1 MNYEKHKLVHLCVA
15 LLFFAT
21 FAEAKQVLIVS
32 PKGND
37 KGRGSLYSPFAT
49 VERALSEAA
58 RYAGDSVEIRIR
70 EGMYPLGRTIDV
82 KGYSNLLIAPYQG
95 EKVSFTGSIKLQPK
109 HLRPVSEP
117 EVSGRLQPE
126 VRKQVREINLQ
137 ELGYTLT
144 GLTPKGFGRPA
155 LPSWSELFINGQ
167 PQHIARWP
175 NDSTVLIGKVHCT
188 GDIPREQ
195 KYGLGDPVFE
205 YAEQR
210 PSEWKSVEDAWIAGY
225 FAYGYADDL
234 LPVKAIDPERK
245 TVTAAQATLYGF
257 KTDAPFRRWYALNL
271 VEEIDLPGEYV
282 IDRKRGK
289 IYLLPPDEPVREIQ
303 VSLLGT
309 PLFAF
314 EGCRNVTLQGVTL
327 EYSRGMG
334 VYIEQSEYTKVDSCV
349 IRNLGYVGVS
359 IGRGDMPADDLSEPR
374 HSADLSNPEG
384 VPAVIGNLS
393 SRLYDD
399 RLFDRKAGRYNGVS
413 NCLLYQLG
421 SGGVSV
427 GGGQRATLTPAF
439 NYVENCRIY
448 NFNRIER
455 SYRAGVSLDGV
466 GNKASHCEIYDAPSM
481 AILLNG
487 NDHIIE
493 YCDIHHVCQEV
504 DDQGAIYYGRDPSER
519 GMLVRYCYLHHMKSE
534 HRVSAT
540 YHDDGA
546 CGMEVFGCLYYK
558 AGTIPVLIGGGHDN
572 IYKNNI
578 FVDVPQA
585 FHIDNRM
592 EGWSKATMDKGG
604 IFEQRLNTVHYDQ
617 PPYVTA
623 YPLLAGYWENNPRI
637 PRGNQISSNLFFQ
650 VKRILNG
657 QPAWAEWSNNYITNL
672 NPGFKDPDDPIKGF
686 LPDAAVYKYIY
697 DFSPLP
703 FEEMGCSLPEDWSQR
718 SYQAGPV
725 DMEVV
730 QRGDSE
736 FPVGFSAF
744 SLESHFVWCGSAIRA
759 EEDGRYYLF
768 YSAMESG
775 TGHPPFVDAWLLG
788 SKIGVAVS
796 DSPYGGYKNIGFVYN
811 KDGYTPDRSS
821 WDAQTVSN
829 THIKRF
835 NGKYY
840 LYYCGSVDPG
850 ENARIKGT
858 LSKRDRIQQNQKL
871 GVLCFN
877 SIKELLEGKYTC
889 NEQPLLIPRSRVK
902 PNNVLEPS
910 PEGTAVKPDNLIMV
924 NPAVVYCPA
933 NRKYFLYFKG
943 NVYDPGWRGVHG
955 VAISD
960 EPAGPFR
967 VLDDNVFEFETG
979 TDQKLNAEDPY
990 VWYHRKDR
998 CFYAV
1003 FKDFT
1008 GGFTQGKPGLA
1019 IMYSKDGLHWE
1030 LPEHSLFMNKE
1041 IILKNGEHVD
1051 VDRLERPQL
1060 FLDENDDPIVLYSA
1074 CSITPLNQ
1082 KKDGSSFNI
1091 QIPVLCSSGNPV
1103 TCFSR

>member
-21 FAEAKQVLIVS
+21 FAEAKQILIVS

-210 PSEWKSVEDAWIAGY
+210 
-225 FAYGYADDL
+225 
-234 LPVKAIDPERK
+234 
-245 TVTAAQATLYGF
+245 
-257 KTDAPFRRWYALNL
+257 
-271 VEEIDLPGEYV
+271 
-282 IDRKRGK
+282 
-289 IYLLPPDEPVREIQ
+289 
-303 VSLLGT
+303 
-309 PLFAF
+309 
-314 EGCRNVTLQGVTL
+314 
-327 EYSRGMG
+327 
-334 VYIEQSEYTKVDSCV
+334 
-349 IRNLGYVGVS
+349 
-359 IGRGDMPADDLSEPR
+359 
-374 HSADLSNPEG
+374 
-384 VPAVIGNLS
+384 
-393 SRLYDD
+393 
-399 RLFDRKAGRYNGVS
+399 
-413 NCLLYQLG
+413 
-421 SGGVSV
+421 
-427 GGGQRATLTPAF
+427 
-439 NYVENCRIY
+439 
-448 NFNRIER
+448 
-455 SYRAGVSLDGV
+455 
-466 GNKASHCEIYDAPSM
+466 
-481 AILLNG
+481 
-487 NDHIIE
+487 
-493 YCDIHHVCQEV
+493 
-504 DDQGAIYYGRDPSER
+504 
-519 GMLVRYCYLHHMKSE
+519 
-534 HRVSAT
+534 
-540 YHDDGA
+540 
-546 CGMEVFGCLYYK
+546 
-558 AGTIPVLIGGGHDN
+558 
-572 IYKNNI
+572 
-578 FVDVPQA
+578 
-585 FHIDNRM
+585 
-592 EGWSKATMDKGG
+592 
-604 IFEQRLNTVHYDQ
+604 LNTVHYDQ

-637 PRGNQISSNLFFQ
+637 PRGNLISSNLFFQ

-703 FEEMGCSLPEDWSQR
+703 FEEMGCSLPEDWLQR

-1091 QIPVLCSSGNPV
+1091 QIPIV
-1103 TCFSR
+1103 RQ

>member
-21 FAEAKQVLIVS
+21 FAEAKQILIVS

-210 PSEWKSVEDAWIAGY
+210 
-225 FAYGYADDL
+225 
-234 LPVKAIDPERK
+234 
-245 TVTAAQATLYGF
+245 
-257 KTDAPFRRWYALNL
+257 
-271 VEEIDLPGEYV
+271 
-282 IDRKRGK
+282 
-289 IYLLPPDEPVREIQ
+289 
-303 VSLLGT
+303 
-309 PLFAF
+309 
-314 EGCRNVTLQGVTL
+314 
-327 EYSRGMG
+327 
-334 VYIEQSEYTKVDSCV
+334 
-349 IRNLGYVGVS
+349 
-359 IGRGDMPADDLSEPR
+359 
-374 HSADLSNPEG
+374 
-384 VPAVIGNLS
+384 
-393 SRLYDD
+393 
-399 RLFDRKAGRYNGVS
+399 
-413 NCLLYQLG
+413 
-421 SGGVSV
+421 
-427 GGGQRATLTPAF
+427 
-439 NYVENCRIY
+439 
-448 NFNRIER
+448 
-455 SYRAGVSLDGV
+455 
-466 GNKASHCEIYDAPSM
+466 
-481 AILLNG
+481 
-487 NDHIIE
+487 
-493 YCDIHHVCQEV
+493 
-504 DDQGAIYYGRDPSER
+504 
-519 GMLVRYCYLHHMKSE
+519 
-534 HRVSAT
+534 
-540 YHDDGA
+540 
-546 CGMEVFGCLYYK
+546 
-558 AGTIPVLIGGGHDN
+558 
-572 IYKNNI
+572 
-578 FVDVPQA
+578 
-585 FHIDNRM
+585 
-592 EGWSKATMDKGG
+592 
-604 IFEQRLNTVHYDQ
+604 LNTVHYDQ

-637 PRGNQISSNLFFQ
+637 PRGNLISSNLFFQ

-1091 QIPVLCSSGNPV
+1091 QIPIV
-1103 TCFSR
+1103 RQ